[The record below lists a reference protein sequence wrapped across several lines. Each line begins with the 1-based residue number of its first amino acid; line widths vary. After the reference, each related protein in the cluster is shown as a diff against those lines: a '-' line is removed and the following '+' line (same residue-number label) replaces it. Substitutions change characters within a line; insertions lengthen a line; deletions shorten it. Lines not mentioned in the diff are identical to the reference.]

1 MYVVPSRRIQ
11 LITTVLTESRKGG
24 GDSEKAIGDLGL
36 AQTGEFKIC
45 TKAPGGLVPGGGSKA
60 VTLMSMMHSLE
71 ALKAERV
78 DTYFL
83 HAYDAATPL
92 SETMDAVQELYQAG
106 AFARF
111 GLSNFPTSAVV
122 ELHEYAKSRPG
133 YVLPTVYQAPYS
145 LASRGCESELFPVL
159 RRLGIAIQ
167 AYSPTAG
174 EPPVRLA
181 DSLSGT
187 RRLDAE
193 RSNVCKL
200 HHLTH
205 NKPVFV
211 RFLAAYSELVRESGV
226 GRAELA
232 YRWIVWNSALRGGD
246 AIVMDVTSVEQA
258 REALAAV
265 RKGPLEPW
273 VVQRLEDMWCSVAA
287 DAMLHSLEATTSVT
301 AEEASQMF
309 QKTV

>member
-1 MYVVPSRRIQ
+1 M
-11 LITTVLTESRKGG
+11 K
-24 GDSEKAIGDLGL
+24 
-36 AQTGEFKIC
+36 
-45 TKAPGGLVPGGGSKA
+45 
-60 VTLMSMMHSLE
+60 HSLE
-71 ALKAERV
+71 ALKAEKV

-145 LASRGCESELFPVL
+145 LASRACESELFPVL

-167 AYSPTAG
+167 AYSPATG
-174 EPPVRLA
+174 GLPVRSA
-181 DSLSGT
+181 DNLSGSK
-187 RRLDAE
+187 RWDAE
-193 RSNVCKL
+193 RSNVGKL
-200 HHLTH
+200 HHLTY
-205 NKPVFV
+205 NKPAFV

-226 GRAELA
+226 ARAELA
-232 YRWIVWNSALRGGD
+232 YRWIVWNSVLRGGD
-246 AIVMDVTSVEQA
+246 AIVVDATSVEQA

-273 VVQRLEDMWCSVAA
+273 VVQKLEDMWGWVAA
-287 DAMLHSLEATTSVT
+287 DAMLHNLEAMTSMT
-301 AEEASQMF
+301 AEEATQMF